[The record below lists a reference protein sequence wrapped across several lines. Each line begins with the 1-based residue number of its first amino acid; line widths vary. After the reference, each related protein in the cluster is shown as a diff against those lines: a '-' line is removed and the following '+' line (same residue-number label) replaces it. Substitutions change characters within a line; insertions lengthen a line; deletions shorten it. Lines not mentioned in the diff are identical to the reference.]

1 MKHIL
6 VVDDDMMNLVLVKHA
21 LSGIYKLTCVTS
33 GQEAIA
39 ALEEK
44 IPDLVLLDIEMPE
57 MNGREVAAIMKDN
70 PKWKDISIVYLTA
83 NADPDTEADCFKTGA
98 DDFII
103 KPFVPVVVQR
113 RISRLLELKDLRQRL
128 ELQLEQKEK
137 QIKDVTR
144 ISVTDALTGLFN
156 RSYMEKKIAELLAE
170 GRNGMLFI
178 MDMDNFKQVNDTFG
192 HIAGDKALQIFADAI
207 KKNTRRMDVIG
218 RLGGDEFVV
227 FFADMTDKEIAA
239 EKARAITNSFL
250 EKFRAAHCMD
260 NVSVSIGIASAPE
273 DGTDFTTLYKR
284 ADKALY
290 HIKNNGKS
298 SFHFFDEKKELISPV
313 DNTDVDINNVRD
325 LIEGKMDTSKGAFQ
339 VAYDEF
345 QKIYDFVSRCVT
357 RKQQK
362 VQTVLLTL
370 HVMDKQDVST
380 EEVEHAMVML
390 QEAVKDSLRAVDV
403 GTGYSSRQYM
413 LILMDADMENGT
425 MVVERVVSK
434 FYDLYGRN
442 GIELTY
448 DIQTMHPELK

>member
-21 LSGIYKLTCVTS
+21 LSDIYKLTCVTS

-39 ALEEK
+39 ALEEE

-57 MNGREVAAIMKDN
+57 MSGRDVAAIIKSN
-70 PKWKDISIVYLTA
+70 SKWREISIVFLTA
-83 NADPDTEADCFKTGA
+83 NVDPDTEAECFKNGA

-113 RISRLLELKDLRQRL
+113 RIGRLLELKDLRQRL

-144 ISVTDALTGLFN
+144 ISITDALTGLFN

-170 GRNGMLFI
+170 GCNGMLFI

-192 HIAGDKALQIFADAI
+192 HIAGDKALQIFAEAI
-207 KKNTRRMDVIG
+207 KKNTRRMDVVG

-227 FFADMTDKEIAA
+227 FFADMTDKDIAA
-239 EKARAITNSFL
+239 EKAKAITESFL
-250 EKFRAAHCMD
+250 TQFRTVHCMD

-273 DGTDFTTLYKR
+273 DGSDFTTLYKR

-298 SFHFFDEKKELISPV
+298 SYHFFDEKKEIISTV

-357 RKQQK
+357 RKQQM

-370 HVMDKQDVST
+370 HVMEKQEVAA
-380 EEVEHAMVML
+380 EEVERAMMML
-390 QEAVKDSLRAVDV
+390 QEAVKESLRAVDV
-403 GTGYSSRQYM
+403 GTDYSSRQYM
-413 LILMDADMENGT
+413 LILMDADMENGI
-425 MVVERVVSK
+425 MVVERVVSR
-434 FYDLYGRN
+434 FYGLYGHK

>member
-1 MKHIL
+1 
-6 VVDDDMMNLVLVKHA
+6 
-21 LSGIYKLTCVTS
+21 
-33 GQEAIA
+33 
-39 ALEEK
+39 
-44 IPDLVLLDIEMPE
+44 
-57 MNGREVAAIMKDN
+57 
-70 PKWKDISIVYLTA
+70 
-83 NADPDTEADCFKTGA
+83 
-98 DDFII
+98 
-103 KPFVPVVVQR
+103 
-113 RISRLLELKDLRQRL
+113 
-128 ELQLEQKEK
+128 
-137 QIKDVTR
+137 
-144 ISVTDALTGLFN
+144 
-156 RSYMEKKIAELLAE
+156 
-170 GRNGMLFI
+170 
-178 MDMDNFKQVNDTFG
+178 
-192 HIAGDKALQIFADAI
+192 
-207 KKNTRRMDVIG
+207 
-218 RLGGDEFVV
+218 
-227 FFADMTDKEIAA
+227 
-239 EKARAITNSFL
+239 
-250 EKFRAAHCMD
+250 MD

-313 DNTDVDINNVRD
+313 DNTDIDINNVRD

-380 EEVEHAMVML
+380 EEVEHAMMML